1 MTADFS
7 THENLKK
14 KWMITGLL
22 ATLVIVLML
31 ALSYFKS
38 WQKIHEQPVP
48 NIKNSSDFVGIE
60 KCKDCHRNEYE
71 KWQDSYHDKAMD
83 IADSKSILGDFN
95 NAKFIHNNVTTLF
108 FKKEDRFFVNTIGPD
123 GEYKDFQIT
132 HTFGFYPL
140 QQYLVPFEGGR
151 LQCLTIAWNDVEK
164 NWYALPNHTD
174 DHTDWLHWTG
184 QGQNWNGM
192 CAECHVTNFK
202 KGYDHKTNSF
212 ETTWSEIDVACEA
225 CHGPGSEHVTW
236 AETPEMGRSKTNNYN
251 LVVKTRD
258 ISSKELIKICARCHS
273 RRASLNDFSHNHEN
287 IMDYMIPSLLN
298 RDLYYSDGQISDEV
312 YVYGSFMQSKMFLR
326 DVKCSDC
333 HDVHSQKLK
342 QKGNALCLSCHR
354 ADTYDTASHH
364 FHKKIHEG
372 KESPG
377 DDCIQCHMPE
387 SVYMGIDKRA
397 DHSIRIPRPDLSVG
411 YQTPNACN
419 AVGCHNDKSLE
430 WTNQNMV
437 KWYGIKKRP
446 HFGEI
451 FAKGRLG
458 DPDVH
463 GDLIILS
470 KDTLSP
476 GIVRATALSLLSSY
490 PSKKSFSTL
499 ETALLDADP
508 LVRQTAISTI
518 NLLLFDKDATL
529 IFPLLYD
536 PVKAVRIQAALSVA
550 SIKNLKLTN
559 DQKKVLDS
567 GIKEYI
573 STMEY
578 SSDFPSGRYNL
589 ALMYHSLGQ
598 ADKAIENYELS
609 IKIDNLFFPAKN
621 NLAMLYNAKGDN
633 EKAVELF
640 AQILKNRPQMYDIA
654 YSLGL
659 LLVEEK
665 KYNEAVVYLQ
675 RAAGGL
681 PGRARVQY
689 NLGLLLQYLK
699 KDKEAEEML
708 LKAVTLDPG
717 SFDFLFALADHYIKR
732 NRFDTAALVAK
743 KMIELFPDNK
753 TGYDILKYAATM
765 KQKNTKSKE

>member
-7 THENLKK
+7 THETLKK
-14 KWMITGLL
+14 KWMLAGIC
-22 ATLVIVLML
+22 ATLVIVLIL

-38 WQKIHEQPVP
+38 RQRMRAQPDQDT
-48 NIKNSSDFVGIE
+48 KMSSDFVGRE

-71 KWQDSYHDKAMD
+71 KWQDSHHDKAMD
-83 IADSKSILGDFN
+83 VANKKTVLGDFN
-95 NAKFIHNNVTTLF
+95 NAKFIHNNITTRF

-123 GEYKDFQIT
+123 GDYKDFQIT
-132 HTFGFYPL
+132 HTFGFFPL

-151 LQCLTIAWNDVEK
+151 LQCLTIAWDDVQK

-174 DHTDWLHWTG
+174 DYTDWLHWTG

-212 ETTWSEIDVACEA
+212 ETTWYEIDVACEA
-225 CHGPGSEHVTW
+225 CHGPGSEHVAW
-236 AETPEMGRSKTNNYN
+236 AETPEMGRRNTDNYN

-258 ISSKELIKICARCHS
+258 ISSKELIGICARCHS
-273 RRASLNDFSHNHEN
+273 RRASLNDFSHDHEN

-333 HDVHSQKLK
+333 HDVHSLELK

-354 ADTYDTASHH
+354 ADTYDTANHH

-372 KESPG
+372 KESKG

-397 DHSIRIPRPDLSVG
+397 DHSIRIPRPDLSAA

-419 AVGCHNDKSLE
+419 AAGCHNDKSLE
-430 WTNQNMV
+430 WTNQNMT
-437 KWYGIKKRP
+437 KWYGTKKRS

-451 FAKGRLG
+451 FAKGRMG
-458 DPDVH
+458 SPDVH
-463 GDLIILS
+463 EDLIFLS

-490 PSKKSFSTL
+490 PAKKSFTAL
-499 ETALLDADP
+499 ETALSDADA

-518 NLLLFDKDATL
+518 NLLQFDKDATL

-550 SIKNLKLTN
+550 AIKNLKLTH

-589 ALMYHSLGQ
+589 ALMYHSLGKT
-598 ADKAIENYELS
+598 DKAIENYEQS
-609 IKIDNLFFPAKN
+609 IKIDKLFFPAKN
-621 NLAMLYNAKGDN
+621 NLAMLYNAKGEN

-640 AQILKNRPQMYDIA
+640 FQILDKNPQMYDIA

-681 PGRARVQY
+681 PGRARIQY

-699 KDKEAEEML
+699 KDKEAEQLL
-708 LKAVTLDPG
+708 LKAVSLDPG

-732 NRFDTAALVAK
+732 NRPDNAALVAD
-743 KMIELFPDNK
+743 KMIEFFPDNK
-753 TGYDILKYAATM
+753 TGYDILKYAADM
-765 KQKNTKSKE
+765 KQKSSKSKE

>member
-7 THENLKK
+7 THETLKK
-14 KWMITGLL
+14 KWMLAGIC
-22 ATLVIVLML
+22 ATLVIVLIF
-31 ALSYFKS
+31 AFSYFKS
-38 WQKIHEQPVP
+38 RQRIQEQPGP
-48 NIKNSSDFVGIE
+48 DTKISSDFVGRE

-83 IADSKSILGDFN
+83 VANEKTVLGDFN
-95 NAKFIHNNVTTLF
+95 NAKFIHNNIATRF
-108 FKKEDRFFVNTIGPD
+108 FKKEDRFFVNTIGAD
-123 GEYKDFQIT
+123 GDYKDFQIT
-132 HTFGFYPL
+132 HTFGVFPL

-151 LQCLTIAWNDVEK
+151 LQCLTIAWNDVLK
-164 NWYALPNHTD
+164 NWYALPSHTD

-212 ETTWSEIDVACEA
+212 ETTWFEIDVGCEA
-225 CHGPGSEHVTW
+225 CHGPGSEHVAW
-236 AETPEMGRSKTNNYN
+236 AQTPELGRRSTDNYN

-258 ISSKELIKICARCHS
+258 ISSKELIGICARCHS
-273 RRASLNDFSHNHEN
+273 RRASLNDFSHDQEN
-287 IMDYMIPSLLN
+287 VMDYMIPSLLN
-298 RDLYYSDGQISDEV
+298 QNLYYSDGQILDED

-333 HDVHSQKLK
+333 HDVHSQELK
-342 QKGNALCLSCHR
+342 QKGNTLCLSCHR

-364 FHKKIHEG
+364 FHKKIYEG
-372 KESPG
+372 KESKG

-397 DHSIRIPRPDLSVG
+397 DHSIRIPRPDLSAT

-419 AVGCHNDKSLE
+419 AAGCHNDKSLE
-430 WTNQNMV
+430 WTNQNMT
-437 KWYGIKKRP
+437 KWYGAKKRP
-446 HFGEI
+446 HFGEV
-451 FAKGRLG
+451 FAKGRQG

-463 GDLIILS
+463 EDLIIVS

-490 PSKKSFSTL
+490 PSKTSFTAL
-499 ETALLDADP
+499 ETALSDADA

-518 NLLLFDKDATL
+518 NLLQFDKDATL

-550 SIKNLKLTN
+550 AIKNLKLTN

-573 STMEY
+573 SSMEY

-598 ADKAIENYELS
+598 ADKAIENYEQS

-621 NLAMLYNAKGDN
+621 NLAMLYNSKGEN
-633 EKAVELF
+633 EKAVKLF
-640 AQILKNRPQMYDIA
+640 VQILENRPQMHDMA

-659 LLVEEK
+659 LLVEQK
-665 KYNEAVVYLQ
+665 RYNEAVIYLQ
-675 RAAGGL
+675 RAAIGL
-681 PGRARVQY
+681 PDRARIQY

-699 KDKEAEEML
+699 KDKAAEKML
-708 LKAVTLDPG
+708 LKAVSLDPG

-732 NRFDTAALVAK
+732 NLPDNAALVAN
-743 KMIELFPDNK
+743 KMIALFPDNK
-753 TGYDILKYAATM
+753 TGYDILKYAGAM
-765 KQKNTKSKE
+765 KQKNNKSKE